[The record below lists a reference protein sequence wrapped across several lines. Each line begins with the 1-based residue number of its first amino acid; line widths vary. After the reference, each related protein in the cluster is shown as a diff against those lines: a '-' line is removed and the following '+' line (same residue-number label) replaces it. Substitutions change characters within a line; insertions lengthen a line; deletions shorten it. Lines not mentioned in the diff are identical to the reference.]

1 MPSSSRGVCVAPRDE
16 RRHTESRS
24 PGGSMAG
31 NCSDSQ
37 YFDRLLRVCTSCQES
52 CSGDNHYHDSCAEF
66 CASLRCQAKPGHV
79 YDALL
84 KACLPC
90 VELCGTRGRHPAEC
104 AHVCEAPPTSGGL
117 TQAALQSSTTRG
129 SSLTKGEHHAAA
141 IYCLLGL
148 CLAALFCTLA
158 VTLLVL
164 LRKAKGQADQWG
176 HRAGPKDQENSDDS
190 LRPSS
195 KDRLLDAV
203 VGGQKRAWPTETC
216 MHCFPQQQRG
226 DDRPAFYQQAN
237 GHGAPCRSLR
247 DTTPPPTPGRRR
259 RGDQLPRLLACP
271 RGEGRR
277 PEDHLLAPGERP
289 LVAHTQPQLHLRPQL
304 ATG

>member
-1 MPSSSRGVCVAPRDE
+1 M
-16 RRHTESRS
+16 
-24 PGGSMAG
+24 
-31 NCSDSQ
+31 CSTH
-37 YFDRLLRVCTSCQES
+37 L
-52 CSGDNHYHDSCAEF
+52 
-66 CASLRCQAKPGHV
+66 ASLRCQAKPGHF

-226 DDRPAFYQQAN
+226 DDRPAFYQQAT
-237 GHGAPCRSLR
+237 GTAPPSGASETQHHHRHQDAVAVATSCHGSLPVPGGKDGGLRIICSPRESAP
-247 DTTPPPTPGRRR
+247 
-259 RGDQLPRLLACP
+259 
-271 RGEGRR
+271 
-277 PEDHLLAPGERP
+277 
-289 LVAHTQPQLHLRPQL
+289 
-304 ATG
+304 